1 MQRQGVDLAPNFP
14 RLNFMALPPNWH
26 KEDGFEFAL
35 FPAKT
40 GKAEH
45 LIVILHGI
53 GGNGKEWE
61 KAAAQLQ
68 AKVPNADIIAV
79 QAPLPYSNKNLPDG
93 HEGYAWFQ
101 YGGAPHKQAKAW
113 FSHVFNHIPVVDKV
127 NDFIDAQ
134 LKKRGLTTN
143 DLGLIGQSMGGLVAM
158 QAGFYRDKPCAG
170 IVAHG
175 GTVMPLTKIRSKPEV
190 LLIMG
195 DKDPIFY
202 PPKTKPKGFLKR
214 IFALAAKPFSLHHD
228 ATVERL
234 KSKGVPFTEK
244 FIPGLEHCIS
254 DESWEAGN
262 DFITKQLQK
271 KNNPKP

>member
-1 MQRQGVDLAPNFP
+1 MT
-14 RLNFMALPPNWH
+14 LPANWH
-26 KEDGFEFAL
+26 KENGFEFAL

-79 QAPLPYSNKNLPDG
+79 QAPLPYANKNLPKD
-93 HEGYAWFQ
+93 HEGYAWFN
-101 YGGAPHKQAKAW
+101 YGGAPHKQARAW
-113 FSHVFNHIPVVDKV
+113 LSHVFSHIPVVDKM
-127 NDFIDAQ
+127 NSFIDAQ
-134 LKKRGLTTN
+134 LKKRGLETK

-158 QAGFYRDKPCAG
+158 QASFYRDKPCAG
-170 IVAHG
+170 VVAHG
-175 GTVMPLTKIRSKPEV
+175 GTVMSFTKIRSKPEV

-195 DKDPIFY
+195 DKDPIFFS
-202 PPKTKPKGFLKR
+202 PKEKPKGFLKR
-214 IFALAAKPFSLHHD
+214 AFTRAANVFSLHHD
-228 ATVERL
+228 EVVKRL
-234 KSKGVPFTEK
+234 KKKGVPFTEK
-244 FIPGLEHCIS
+244 FIPGLEHCIN

-262 DFITKQLQK
+262 DFIAKQLQK
-271 KNNPKP
+271 KNKPKS